1 MLSRAS
7 ESYDILPTEV
17 PGRAEQ
23 WPSTWTDAAFAVAAR
38 ALDSCDRASV
48 RAIGV
53 SGQQHTLVMLGMLR
67 IIDACVLRKDMSSA
81 AAVLSWSWMAGDAG

>member
-1 MLSRAS
+1 MAGRSTVSKLEVVCFRCVLSRAS

-23 WPSTWTDAAFAVAAR
+23 WPSTWTDAAFSVAAR

-53 SGQQHTLVMLGMLR
+53 SGQQHTLVNAQR
-67 IIDACVLRKDMSSA
+67 A
-81 AAVLSWSWMAGDAG
+81 ADHG